1 MARELQP
8 CGTHAAYRR
17 HLKRGETPCAPC
29 AGAAREQKNSR
40 KRGERR
46 EDAERRLAVVPDVV
60 VEDPD
65 PLEVARANYAIVT
78 ATLYGNDVSSSA
90 IARLTERREQLADR
104 IRKLNGSDK
113 AEVSVLDQLAQRR
126 KDRVANS

>member
-1 MARELQP
+1 MAGLKP
-8 CGTHAAYRR
+8 CGTSAAYRK
-17 HLKRGETPCAPC
+17 HLRNGETPCDECRSAVRSQV
-29 AGAAREQKNSR
+29 AGSRAEGRRVEAEARLS
-40 KRGERR
+40 
-46 EDAERRLAVVPDVV
+46 AVPDAK
-60 VEDPD
+60 VEDPE
-65 PLEVARANYAIVT
+65 PLEIARENYAIVT